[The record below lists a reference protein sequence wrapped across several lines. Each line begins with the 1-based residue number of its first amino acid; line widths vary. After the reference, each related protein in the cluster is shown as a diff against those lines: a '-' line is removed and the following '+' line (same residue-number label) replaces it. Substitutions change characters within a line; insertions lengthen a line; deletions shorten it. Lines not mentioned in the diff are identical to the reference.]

1 MLLNMPGNLQSEAP
15 RHFDLCL
22 ELSRSQLV
30 GRCRREP
37 VSRSRITLY
46 VFIAFIALVIAY
58 YNLVD
63 EPQPEWPVNLIH
75 FICRH

>member
-1 MLLNMPGNLQSEAP
+1 
-15 RHFDLCL
+15 
-22 ELSRSQLV
+22 V
-30 GRCRREP
+30 GRCRRES

-46 VFIAFIALVIAY
+46 VFIAFIVLVIAY

-75 FICRH
+75 FISRH